1 MNGAPTMTVGP
12 AAADRAG
19 LEQAR
24 LELAATAARAER
36 RNRPTALPAGAAA
49 LLAVSIVAL
58 LWAAAKRSSAELA
71 LADERR
77 AAEEYVQASA
87 RLEQARALGGDRP
100 NPANESNDR
109 IRSRI
114 IAAAERAGMTA
125 DHPGM
130 TGASSLV
137 PTVSTDLKQP
147 ASADG
152 KTPAT
157 QRSKFTYQ
165 NVKQS
170 SLEAMIQWVN
180 NAVEDIPG
188 LEVFMISVK
197 PEANGWNM
205 TVAFTR
211 WERVGP

>member
-1 MNGAPTMTVGP
+1 MNTAPTMTAGP
-12 AAADRAG
+12 ATADRAG
-19 LEQAR
+19 LEHAR
-24 LELAATAARAER
+24 LDLAMAAARAEH
-36 RNRPTALPAGAAA
+36 RNRPTYLPAGAAA
-49 LLAVSIVAL
+49 LLLVSILAL
-58 LWAAAKRSSAELA
+58 LWALAKRSGAELE
-71 LADERR
+71 LAQERR
-77 AAEEYVQASA
+77 EAEEYVQTAA
-87 RLEQARALGGDRP
+87 RLERFRASGGERA
-100 NPANESNDR
+100 NQFNESNDR

-137 PTVSTDLKQP
+137 PTFSQDAKQP

-152 KTPAT
+152 KSPAT
-157 QRSKFTYQ
+157 QRSKFTYL

-170 SLEAMIQWVN
+170 SLETMIQWVN

-188 LEVFMISVK
+188 LEVYMIGIK

-211 WERVGP
+211 WERIAP